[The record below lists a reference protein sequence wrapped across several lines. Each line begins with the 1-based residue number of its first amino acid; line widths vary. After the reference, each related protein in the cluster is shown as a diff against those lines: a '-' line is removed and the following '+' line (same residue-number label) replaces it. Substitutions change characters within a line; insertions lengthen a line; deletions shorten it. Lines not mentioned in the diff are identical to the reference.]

1 MRILGVVVAW
11 GLMGLAQQPPAQPER
26 PEDPL
31 GRQTPRSSLSNF
43 LKAAEAGN
51 YERASEYL
59 QLTPAQRRSRGA
71 RAAKELQAVINS
83 GYKSRIT
90 LVSDHEHGEL
100 DDGLPA
106 DRENAG
112 ELVVAD
118 SAVTLTMVRVDGGP
132 EFGMVWLVS
141 RETLREVPA
150 LSEKIPVFALADALP
165 EQLHAR
171 FYGMALYQWAGV
183 LILLFVALVLAW
195 GLVLVGVRVARRFGA
210 TLPKAPWPLI
220 VLLTLFLHSRM
231 LPLLQVPLLYRTNY
245 ANLIAILVL
254 LGFTW
259 LLARAVDA
267 GAEVAQEKALQKGNL
282 SAGSWIILAR
292 RLLKGIVFG
301 IALLSLL
308 AMFGVNVTTALAGLG
323 IGGIAIGFGAQ
334 KTIENLFGGI
344 SVATDQVIRVGD
356 VCDFN
361 GRIGT
366 ITDIGLRS
374 TRMKTLE
381 RTELSVPNGVL
392 ANMNVDNLSRREKM
406 LFRTTI
412 GLLYETTPEQM
423 RRVVGGVR
431 DLFASDERVEWPG
444 GRVTFAGFGD
454 SSLNVE
460 IFVYVLTNDFSQ
472 FAHIRE
478 DLLLKIMEIVKE
490 AGTGFA
496 FPSRTVYLRRDD
508 GGPELS
514 ELASPPEAGAP

>member
-1 MRILGVVVAW
+1 MRIFGWLVACGW
-11 GLMGLAQQPPAQPER
+11 LALAQQAPAPPEH

-51 YERASEYL
+51 YERAAEYL
-59 QLTPAQRRSRGA
+59 QLTPAQRQSRGA
-71 RAAKELQAVINS
+71 RTAKELQAVMNS
-83 GYKSRIT
+83 GYRSR
-90 LVSDHEHGEL
+90 LLSVSDSEQGDL

-118 SAVTLTMVRVDGGP
+118 SAVTLTMVRVNGGP
-132 EFGMVWLVS
+132 NGSPIWQVS
-141 RETLREVPA
+141 RETLREVPN
-150 LSEKIPVFALADALP
+150 LSERIPVFALANSLP
-165 EQLHAR
+165 PQFHAR
-171 FYGMALYQWAGV
+171 FYGMAVYQWIGV
-183 LILLFVALVLAW
+183 LVLLAVALVIAW
-195 GLVLVGVRVARRFGA
+195 GLVFAAVRLARRFGA
-210 TLPKAPWPLI
+210 QLPKVPWPLI
-220 VLLTLFLHSRM
+220 LLLTLFLHSRM
-231 LPLLQVPLLYRTNY
+231 LPVLQVPLLYRTNY
-245 ANLIAILVL
+245 ASLISVLVL
-254 LGFTW
+254 IGFAW
-259 LLARAVDA
+259 LLSRAIDA
-267 GAEVAQEKALQKGNL
+267 GSEMAQQRALEKGNL
-282 SAGSWIILAR
+282 SAGSWIVLAR
-292 RLLKGIVFG
+292 RLLKGVVIGAAF
-301 IALLSLL
+301 LSLL

-423 RRVVGGVR
+423 RKVVSGIR
-431 DLFASDERVEWPG
+431 DLFASDGRVEWPG

-460 IFVYVLTNDFSQ
+460 IFCYVLTNDFSQ

-478 DLLLKIMEIVKE
+478 ELLLKIMEIVQQ

-508 GGPELS
+508 GPELA
-514 ELASPPEAGAP
+514 ELAPPPQAGAP